1 MGLGKLHE
9 SMYTRIEIKS
19 FIARGAYVH
28 NIIHRS
34 KPYLYTLLLPHTN
47 KLLLHIIV
55 GVGIE
60 LLVLYYT
67 DGVESTYVCTLIT
80 QRRL

>member
-1 MGLGKLHE
+1 
-9 SMYTRIEIKS
+9 MYTRIEIKS
-19 FIARGAYVH
+19 FIVGGAYVH

-34 KPYLYTLLLPHTN
+34 KPYLYTWLLPHTN
-47 KLLLHIIV
+47 KLLIYIII

-60 LLVLYYT
+60 SIVLCYT